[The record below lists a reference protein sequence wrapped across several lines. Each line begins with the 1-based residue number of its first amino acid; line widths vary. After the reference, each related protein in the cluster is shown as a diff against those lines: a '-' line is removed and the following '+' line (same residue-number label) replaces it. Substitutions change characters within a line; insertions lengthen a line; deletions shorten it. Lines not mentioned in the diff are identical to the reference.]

1 MSTLKIALLGVGTIG
16 SELVRRVLDKSA
28 FQISALADRSGVVA
42 RDEAFSDEE
51 LLQILELK
59 KAGGRLQEY
68 EGEHE
73 FHEEM
78 LSAIRSV
85 RADVLVDASNAQTY
99 DLLYEA
105 LSHAHVVTSNKAPIA
120 DVPSSDYRRLVSKAE
135 DEGRVLDIGTTAG
148 AGLRVPDLVE
158 RIGQEGMRLVT
169 GCMSGTMNYVS
180 QRVNEGERLSAALQ
194 EAMNPPRNY
203 AEPDPRVDL
212 GGDDFARKL
221 VIVGR
226 LCGSNVDREQVTVE
240 DLIPDELKEM
250 PVEEFLENLPSL
262 DKAMQERVES
272 AKEQSKVLWYLGTA
286 DLENEV
292 YTVGF
297 EKISGDDVMARSRE
311 SDNAI
316 RLVPE
321 GWRRPV
327 TIIGPGAGPPETV
340 TGILHGLK
348 TIRKTMSG

>member
-1 MSTLKIALLGVGTIG
+1 M
-16 SELVRRVLDKSA
+16 LDKPA
-28 FQISALADRSGVVA
+28 FQITALADRSGVITNS
-42 RDEAFSDEE
+42 DAFSDDE
-51 LLQILELK
+51 LLKILELK
-59 KAGGRLQEY
+59 KARGRLRDY
-68 EGEHE
+68 TGEHE

-78 LSAIRSV
+78 LGALRSV
-85 RADVLVDASNAQTY
+85 QADALVDASDAQTY

-120 DVPSSDYRRLVSKAE
+120 DVPSSDYRRLVSKAK

-158 RIGQEGMRLVT
+158 RIGHDGMRLVT

-180 QRVNEGERLSAALQ
+180 QRVNEGERLSAALR
-194 EAMNPPRNY
+194 EAMAPPRNY

-226 LCGSNVDREQVTVE
+226 LCGSDVDRENVVVE

-250 PVEEFLENLPSL
+250 SVEEFLANLPSL
-262 DKAMQERVES
+262 DEAMRERVDS
-272 AKEQSKVLWYLGTA
+272 AKGQGKVLWYLGTA

-297 EKISGDDVMARSRE
+297 ADIPADDVMARSRE

-316 RLVPE
+316 RLVPK

-340 TGILHGLK
+340 MGILHGLK
-348 TIRKTMSG
+348 RIRNTM

>member
-1 MSTLKIALLGVGTIG
+1 MSTLRIALLGVGTIG
-16 SELVRRVLDKSA
+16 SELVRRVLGKPA
-28 FQISALADRSGVVA
+28 FQIIALADRSGVVA
-42 RDEAFSDEE
+42 RNEAFSDEE

-59 KAGGRLQEY
+59 KAGGRLREY
-68 EGEHE
+68 EGKHE
-73 FHEEM
+73 FYGEM

-85 RADVLVDASNAQTY
+85 QTDVLVDASNAQTY
-99 DLLYEA
+99 DLLHEA
-105 LSHAHVVTSNKAPIA
+105 LSHAHVVTSNKTPIA
-120 DVPSSDYRRLVSKAE
+120 DVPSSDYRNLVSKAQ

-158 RIGQEGMRLVT
+158 RIGHDGMRLVT
-169 GCMSGTMNYVS
+169 GCMSGTMNYIS
-180 QRVNEGERLSAALQ
+180 QRVNEGESLSTALR
-194 EAMNPPRNY
+194 EAMSPPRNY

-212 GGDDFARKL
+212 GGEDFARKL

-226 LCGSNVDREQVTVE
+226 LCGSDIDRDWVIVE
-240 DLIPDELKEM
+240 DLIPDTFKEA
-250 PVEEFLENLPSL
+250 PLEEFLANLSGL
-262 DKAMQERVES
+262 DEAMRDRVEL
-272 AKEQSKVLWYLGTA
+272 AKRQGKVLWYLGTA

-297 EKISGDDVMARSRE
+297 ENIAADDVMARSRE
-311 SDNAI
+311 SDNVI
-316 RLVPE
+316 RLVPG

-348 TIRKTMSG
+348 MIRKTM